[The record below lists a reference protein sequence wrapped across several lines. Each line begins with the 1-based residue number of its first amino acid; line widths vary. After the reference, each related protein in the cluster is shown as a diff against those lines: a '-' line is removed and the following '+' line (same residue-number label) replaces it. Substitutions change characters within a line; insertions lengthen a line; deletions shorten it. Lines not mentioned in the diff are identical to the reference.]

1 MKMHEKYMQQ
11 CLDLAL
17 KGLGAVSP
25 NPMVGAVLVYEDR
38 VIGTGYH
45 ERYGEAHAEVNCLHS
60 VLEADKSFIAAST
73 LYVSL
78 EPCSHFGKTPPC
90 ADLII
95 ANKIKKVIVACLDPN
110 PLVAGRG
117 VEKLEAAGIEVVTH
131 VLEQESRK
139 INKRFIV
146 FHEQKRPYIILK
158 WAVSVEGN
166 FCPSDKSSFWLS
178 NDESKKMVHQWRSA
192 EDAILV
198 GSGTA
203 LADNPSLTV
212 REWQGR
218 NPVRVMLDRDLK
230 TPLHFNIYNEEANT
244 IVFNLHK
251 NEERGYVQ
259 WIQLPLKNF
268 IEAAMKK
275 MYDLHIQSVIIEGG
289 LDILNQCMSLRYWD
303 EIRVIQSNTSLI
315 DGLKAP
321 KIQEKS
327 LHQQQLKQDLIYYY
341 HNEQNL

>member
-1 MKMHEKYMQQ
+1 MQQ
-11 CLDLAL
+11 CLDLAI

-25 NPMVGAVLVYEDR
+25 NPMVGAVLVYEGR
-38 VIGTGYH
+38 VIGAGYH

-60 VLEADKSFIAAST
+60 VQEADKPFIAAST

-117 VEKLEAAGIEVVTH
+117 IEKMEAAGIEVVTH

-178 NDESKKMVHQWRSA
+178 NEESKRMVHQWRSE

-218 NPVRVMLDRDLK
+218 NPIRVLLDRDLK
-230 TPLHFNIYNEEANT
+230 TPLHFNIYNEDAKT

-251 NEERGYVQ
+251 SEERERVQ

-268 IEAAMKK
+268 IETAMKK
-275 MYDLHIQSVIIEGG
+275 MFDLHIQSVIVEGG

>member
-1 MKMHEKYMQQ
+1 MQQ

-45 ERYGEAHAEVNCLHS
+45 KRYGEAHAEVNCINS
-60 VLEADKSFIAAST
+60 VQEADKPFIAAST

-95 ANKIKKVIVACLDPN
+95 AKKIKKVIVACLDPN

-178 NDESKKMVHQWRSA
+178 NDESKKMVHQWRSE

-230 TPLHFNIYNEEANT
+230 TPIHFNIYNEEANT

-251 NEERGYVQ
+251 NEERGHVQ
-259 WIQLPLKNF
+259 WIQLPSKNF

>member
-1 MKMHEKYMQQ
+1 MQQ
-11 CLDLAL
+11 CLDLAI

-25 NPMVGAVLVYEDR
+25 NPMVGAVLVYEGR
-38 VIGTGYH
+38 VIGAGYH

-60 VLEADKSFIAAST
+60 VQEADKPFIAAST

-131 VLEQESRK
+131 VLEQASRK

-178 NDESKKMVHQWRSA
+178 NEESKRMVHQWRSE

-218 NPVRVMLDRDLK
+218 NPIRVLLDRDLK
-230 TPLHFNIYNEEANT
+230 TPLHFNIYNEDAKT

-251 NEERGYVQ
+251 SEERERVQ

-268 IEAAMKK
+268 IETAMKK
-275 MYDLHIQSVIIEGG
+275 MFDLHIQSVIVEGG

>member
-1 MKMHEKYMQQ
+1 MQQ
-11 CLDLAL
+11 CLDLAI

-25 NPMVGAVLVYEDR
+25 NPMVGAVLVYEGR
-38 VIGTGYH
+38 VIGAGYH

-60 VLEADKSFIAAST
+60 VQEADKPFIAAST

-117 VEKLEAAGIEVVTH
+117 IEKMEAAGIEVVTH

-178 NDESKKMVHQWRSA
+178 NEESKKMVHRWRSE

-218 NPVRVMLDRDLK
+218 NPIRVLLDRDLK
-230 TPLHFNIYNEEANT
+230 TPLHFNIYNEDAKT

-251 NEERGYVQ
+251 SEERERVQ

-268 IEAAMKK
+268 IETAMKK
-275 MYDLHIQSVIIEGG
+275 MFDLHIQSVIVEGG

>member
-1 MKMHEKYMQQ
+1 MQQ

-45 ERYGEAHAEVNCLHS
+45 KRYGEAHAEVNCINS
-60 VLEADKSFIAAST
+60 VQEADKPFIAAST

-178 NDESKKMVHQWRSA
+178 NDESKKMVHQWRSE

-230 TPLHFNIYNEEANT
+230 TPIHFNIYNEEANT

-251 NEERGYVQ
+251 NEERGHVQ
-259 WIQLPLKNF
+259 WIQLPSKNF

>member
-1 MKMHEKYMQQ
+1 MQQ

-45 ERYGEAHAEVNCLHS
+45 KRYGEAHAEVNCINS
-60 VLEADKSFIAAST
+60 VQEADKPFIAAST

-117 VEKLEAAGIEVVTH
+117 VEKLEAAGIQVVTH

-178 NDESKKMVHQWRSA
+178 NDESKKMVHQWRSE

-230 TPLHFNIYNEEANT
+230 TPIHFNIYNEEANT

-251 NEERGYVQ
+251 NEERGHVQ
-259 WIQLPLKNF
+259 WIQLPSKNF

>member
-1 MKMHEKYMQQ
+1 MQQ

-45 ERYGEAHAEVNCLHS
+45 KRYGEAHAEVNCINS
-60 VLEADKSFIAAST
+60 VQEADKPFIAAST

-110 PLVAGRG
+110 PLVSGRG

-146 FHEQKRPYIILK
+146 FYEQKRPYIILK

-178 NDESKKMVHQWRSA
+178 NDESKKMVHQWRSE

-230 TPLHFNIYNEEANT
+230 TPIHFNIYNEEANT

-251 NEERGYVQ
+251 NEERGHVQ
-259 WIQLPLKNF
+259 WIQLPSKNF